1 MILRSPHLSPAL
13 SADVGGLLRSRSPL
27 PEPRSPS
34 LTNPLRGPLR
44 PLRPL
49 RFSPSR
55 PIQRTTPQAIQK
67 TTPKDH
73 LLFPHFPFFFRLISP
88 IRGPPQHHLSAHQPF
103 SDTSDSSCSN
113 HATSQIPQQSRF
125 QRKRYKSSLFLLIYF
140 PNLVYCTQSARTLP
154 PVSNQARQP
163 WRVLKRAHRG
173 TAPRSLDGLFSCP
186 SPSGRR
192 LMSPEPQIPTT
203 HDRAEAPARGR
214 PRTNCPSNGEK
225 VSKKIDQQWTPLT
238 RTTPRKSRESMQSMK
253 SMKQENQANHTPP
266 SNLDIGRTTPLLTNT
281 NGVR

>member
-44 PLRPL
+44 LCALCVFPLPVQSSARLLKPSRKPL
-49 RFSPSR
+49 PKTIFFSPIFLSSSVSSV
-55 PIQRTTPQAIQK
+55 QSAV
-67 TTPKDH
+67 
-73 LLFPHFPFFFRLISP
+73 
-88 IRGPPQHHLSAHQPF
+88 PPQHHLSAHQPF

-186 SPSGRR
+186 SPPVPR
-192 LMSPEPQIPTT
+192 LMSSEPKISTT

-214 PRTNCPSNGEK
+214 PRT
-225 VSKKIDQQWTPLT
+225 TAPLT
-238 RTTPRKSRESMQSMK
+238 GRKYRKK
-253 SMKQENQANHTPP
+253 SINNGHPSHELHLENRVNQCNQ
-266 SNLDIGRTTPLLTNT
+266 
-281 NGVR
+281 